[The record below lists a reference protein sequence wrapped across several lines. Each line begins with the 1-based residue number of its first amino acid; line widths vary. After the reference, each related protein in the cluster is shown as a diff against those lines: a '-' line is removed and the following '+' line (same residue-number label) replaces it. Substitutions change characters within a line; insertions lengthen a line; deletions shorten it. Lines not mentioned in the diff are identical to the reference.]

1 MMPVPFPVLT
11 AVTDNP
17 WQPLRQFT
25 AARIALGR
33 SGVSLPT
40 LPHLAFQLAHA
51 QARDAVHLALDV
63 PQLLHALESA
73 GLARAGETLVLDSA
87 AADRLQY
94 LHRPDLG
101 RRLSDASRARLQAL
115 PAQAT
120 ARVFD
125 LAVVMVD
132 GLSALALARQAVP
145 LLRALQP
152 HITTARWS
160 LAPMVIVRQGR
171 VAVGDEI
178 GQLLKARSLL
188 LLIGERPGLSS
199 PDSLGAYLTWMPRA
213 GLTDASRNCLSNIR
227 PGGLLFEEAAIKV
240 HYLLAEMQRR
250 QLSGVPLKDESNVD
264 SGLLA
269 APGAVSRANFNLFS
283 GGSV

>member
-1 MMPVPFPVLT
+1 MMPVPSPVPT
-11 AVTDNP
+11 VVTDNP
-17 WQPLRQFT
+17 WQALRQFT

-40 LPHLAFQLAHA
+40 QPQLAFQLAHA

-94 LHRPDLG
+94 LQRPDLS

-120 ARVFD
+120 ARGFD
-125 LAVVMVD
+125 LAVVMAD
-132 GLSALALARQAVP
+132 GLSALAVARQAVP

-152 HITTARWS
+152 HIRAARWS
-160 LAPMVIVRQGR
+160 LAPLAIVRQGR

-178 GQLLKARSLL
+178 GQLLKARALL

-227 PGGLLFEEAAIKV
+227 PAGLLFEEAAIKV

-250 QLSGVPLKDESNVD
+250 QLSGVLLKDESNLD

-269 APGAVSRANFNLFS
+269 LQGAVPRVNFNLFS
-283 GGSV
+283 DGSV

>member
-1 MMPVPFPVLT
+1 
-11 AVTDNP
+11 
-17 WQPLRQFT
+17 
-25 AARIALGR
+25 
-33 SGVSLPT
+33 
-40 LPHLAFQLAHA
+40 
-51 QARDAVHLALDV
+51 
-63 PQLLHALESA
+63 
-73 GLARAGETLVLDSA
+73 
-87 AADRLQY
+87 
-94 LHRPDLG
+94 
-101 RRLSDASRARLQAL
+101 
-115 PAQAT
+115 
-120 ARVFD
+120 
-125 LAVVMVD
+125 MVD

-152 HITTARWS
+152 HISAARWS

-240 HYLLAEMQRR
+240 PYLLAEMQRR

-269 APGAVSRANFNLFS
+269 APGAVSVANFILFS